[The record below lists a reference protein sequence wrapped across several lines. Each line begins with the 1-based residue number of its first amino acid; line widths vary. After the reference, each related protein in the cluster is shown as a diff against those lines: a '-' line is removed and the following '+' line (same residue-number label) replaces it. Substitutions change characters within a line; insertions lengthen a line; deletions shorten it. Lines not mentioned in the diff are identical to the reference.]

1 MEKLDYFLFMKK
13 KYENILQN
21 LIGINNTYQEIL
33 ESDIIK
39 GRYLEYEIKSKN
51 KCNKQIDEIKYYI
64 KQIEIEIYQICEHQF
79 IEDEIDIT
87 PDTSQKIKYCSIC
100 EYTCSSSCL

>member
-21 LIGINNTYQEIL
+21 LIGIHNTYQEIL
-33 ESDIIK
+33 ESDIVK
-39 GRYLEYEIKSKN
+39 SRYLEYEIKSKN
-51 KCNKQIDEIKYYI
+51 ECNKQIDEIKYYI
-64 KQIEIEIYQICEHQF
+64 KQIEIEISQRCEHQF

-87 PDTSQKIKYCSIC
+87 PDRSQKIKYCSIC
-100 EYTCSSSCL
+100 EYTCSSVRL